1 MNINELM
8 QLLKNAN
15 DKYNEDN
22 DNYYNTD
29 AIDLYKNFENME
41 GVNYEY

>member
-15 DKYNEDN
+15 NKYNEDN
-22 DNYYNTD
+22 DNYYETD
-29 AIDLYKNFENME
+29 TKNLYKNFENIE
-41 GVNYEY
+41 TLDFNY

>member
-8 QLLKNAN
+8 ELLKNSN

-22 DNYYNTD
+22 DNYYADTNIYTN
-29 AIDLYKNFENME
+29 IEIEKNY
-41 GVNYEY
+41 NYEF

>member
-8 QLLKNAN
+8 ELLKNSN

-22 DNYYNTD
+22 DNYYADTNIYT
-29 AIDLYKNFENME
+29 NFENSE
-41 GVNYEY
+41 TFDFNY

>member
-8 QLLKNAN
+8 ELLNNSN

-22 DNYYNTD
+22 DNYYETD
-29 AIDLYKNFENME
+29 TKNLYKNFENTE
-41 GVNYEY
+41 AFDFNY

>member
-8 QLLKNAN
+8 ELLKNSN

-22 DNYYNTD
+22 DNYYDTD
-29 AIDLYKNFENME
+29 TKNLYKNFENLE
-41 GVNYEY
+41 DLKYEY